1 MLEIIHHVLPEAF
14 FDVLKTVPL
23 LLVVYALLYYIENRL
38 TNTPELLSRA
48 AQFGPVVGAL
58 AGSIPQCGFSAAAS
72 ALFSAGFLAPATLVA
87 VFLATSDEAV
97 PIMLA
102 GGASVQQ
109 VVLLLVVK
117 FAIAVIGGYVLRCT
131 VFRRHKAGT
140 DGPLEIEMGDCGCE
154 TSPVANILSHT
165 IKTTIFLFVVLF
177 ALNMVVHGIGEERVA
192 SLMLTNSIFQPL
204 LCAVLGLIPSC
215 AMSVLLSELFVGGTI
230 SFGALVAGLSTGAG
244 FGYIVLLEGRPSSRP
259 AGHRRN
265 VCHRRDRRYAGAAAY
280 RLRMKKSKDVS
291 KRHILFYALICV
303 FRSPRRVTH
312 LQTCNRRGEHCS
324 AAARPESAQG
334 TAGNRLIWHCV
345 GAHCAP
351 LRERLCKPDTNGG
364 LRSVCPAEKVN
375 RQPISC
381 SSSSA

>member
-1 MLEIIHHVLPEAF
+1 MQSGKSRLPADWVLCYTYYNCLCDNTNVINPQINYEVTYLLEIIHHVLPEAF

-131 VFRRHKAGT
+131 VFRKHKAGT

-244 FGYIVLLEGRPSSRP
+244 FGYIVLLEEKEGR
-259 AGHRRN
+259 HRALP
-265 VCHRRDRRYAGAAAY
+265 VIAATFATAVIGGT
-280 RLRMKKSKDVS
+280 LVQ
-291 KRHILFYALICV
+291 LLI
-303 FRSPRRVTH
+303 
-312 LQTCNRRGEHCS
+312 G
-324 AAARPESAQG
+324 
-334 TAGNRLIWHCV
+334 
-345 GAHCAP
+345 
-351 LRERLCKPDTNGG
+351 
-364 LRSVCPAEKVN
+364 
-375 RQPISC
+375 
-381 SSSSA
+381 

>member
-1 MLEIIHHVLPEAF
+1 MTYLLEIIHHVLPEAF

-58 AGSIPQCGFSAAAS
+58 AGSIPQCGFSAA
-72 ALFSAGFLAPATLVA
+72 GFLAPATLVA

-102 GGASVQQ
+102 GGASVQH

-117 FAIAVIGGYVLRCT
+117 FAIAVIGGYILRCT

-244 FGYIVLLEGRPSSRP
+244 FGYIVLLEEKEGR
-259 AGHRRN
+259 HRALP
-265 VCHRRDRRYAGAAAY
+265 VIAATFATAVIGGT
-280 RLRMKKSKDVS
+280 LVQ
-291 KRHILFYALICV
+291 LLI
-303 FRSPRRVTH
+303 
-312 LQTCNRRGEHCS
+312 G
-324 AAARPESAQG
+324 
-334 TAGNRLIWHCV
+334 
-345 GAHCAP
+345 
-351 LRERLCKPDTNGG
+351 
-364 LRSVCPAEKVN
+364 
-375 RQPISC
+375 
-381 SSSSA
+381 

>member
-1 MLEIIHHVLPEAF
+1 MTYLLEIIHHVLPEAF

-117 FAIAVIGGYVLRCT
+117 FALAVIGGYVLRCT
-131 VFRRHKAGT
+131 ELPNHKAGT
-140 DGPLEIEMGDCGCE
+140 DGPLEIEMGDCGCD
-154 TSPVANILSHT
+154 TSPEANILSHT

-204 LCAVLGLIPSC
+204 LCAVLGLIPSW
-215 AMSVLLSELFVGGTI
+215 AMSVLRSELFVGGTI

-244 FGYIVLLEGRPSSRP
+244 FGYIVLLEEKEGR
-259 AGHRRN
+259 HRALP
-265 VCHRRDRRYAGAAAY
+265 VIAATFATAVIGGT
-280 RLRMKKSKDVS
+280 LVQ
-291 KRHILFYALICV
+291 LLI
-303 FRSPRRVTH
+303 
-312 LQTCNRRGEHCS
+312 G
-324 AAARPESAQG
+324 
-334 TAGNRLIWHCV
+334 
-345 GAHCAP
+345 
-351 LRERLCKPDTNGG
+351 
-364 LRSVCPAEKVN
+364 
-375 RQPISC
+375 
-381 SSSSA
+381 

>member
-1 MLEIIHHVLPEAF
+1 MTYLLEIIHHVLPEAF

-131 VFRRHKAGT
+131 VFRTHKAGT

-244 FGYIVLLEGRPSSRP
+244 FGYIVLLEEKEGR
-259 AGHRRN
+259 HRALP
-265 VCHRRDRRYAGAAAY
+265 VIAATFATAVIGGT
-280 RLRMKKSKDVS
+280 LVQ
-291 KRHILFYALICV
+291 LLI
-303 FRSPRRVTH
+303 
-312 LQTCNRRGEHCS
+312 G
-324 AAARPESAQG
+324 
-334 TAGNRLIWHCV
+334 
-345 GAHCAP
+345 
-351 LRERLCKPDTNGG
+351 
-364 LRSVCPAEKVN
+364 
-375 RQPISC
+375 
-381 SSSSA
+381 

>member
-1 MLEIIHHVLPEAF
+1 MVYSPANPACLLTGFYAILIVIVFPTTFPINPQINYEVTYLLEIIHHVLPEAF

-131 VFRRHKAGT
+131 VFRKHKAGT
-140 DGPLEIEMGDCGCE
+140 DGPLEIERGDCGCE

-244 FGYIVLLEGRPSSRP
+244 FGYIVLLEEKEGR
-259 AGHRRN
+259 HRALP
-265 VCHRRDRRYAGAAAY
+265 VIAATFATAVIGGT
-280 RLRMKKSKDVS
+280 LVQ
-291 KRHILFYALICV
+291 LLI
-303 FRSPRRVTH
+303 
-312 LQTCNRRGEHCS
+312 G
-324 AAARPESAQG
+324 
-334 TAGNRLIWHCV
+334 
-345 GAHCAP
+345 
-351 LRERLCKPDTNGG
+351 
-364 LRSVCPAEKVN
+364 
-375 RQPISC
+375 
-381 SSSSA
+381 

>member
-131 VFRRHKAGT
+131 VFRKHKAGT

-177 ALNMVVHGIGEERVA
+177 ALNMVVHGIGEERGGFPHADQQHLPA
-192 SLMLTNSIFQPL
+192 S
-204 LCAVLGLIPSC
+204 AVRGARSD
-215 AMSVLLSELFVGGTI
+215 SELCDERAAQRAVCRRHDQLRRSGCR
-230 SFGALVAGLSTGAG
+230 SFHRRRLRLHRSSRG
-244 FGYIVLLEGRPSSRP
+244 EGRPSSRP

-291 KRHILFYALICV
+291 KRHILFFHAL
-303 FRSPRRVTH
+303 RR
-312 LQTCNRRGEHCS
+312 R
-324 AAARPESAQG
+324 
-334 TAGNRLIWHCV
+334 
-345 GAHCAP
+345 
-351 LRERLCKPDTNGG
+351 
-364 LRSVCPAEKVN
+364 
-375 RQPISC
+375 
-381 SSSSA
+381 

>member
-1 MLEIIHHVLPEAF
+1 MVYSPANPACLLTGFYAILIVIVFPTTFPINPQINYEVTYLLEIIHHVLPEAF

-131 VFRRHKAGT
+131 VFRKHKAGT

-244 FGYIVLLEGRPSSRP
+244 FGYIVLLEEKEGR
-259 AGHRRN
+259 HRALP
-265 VCHRRDRRYAGAAAY
+265 VIAATFVTAVIGGT
-280 RLRMKKSKDVS
+280 LVQ
-291 KRHILFYALICV
+291 LLI
-303 FRSPRRVTH
+303 
-312 LQTCNRRGEHCS
+312 G
-324 AAARPESAQG
+324 
-334 TAGNRLIWHCV
+334 
-345 GAHCAP
+345 
-351 LRERLCKPDTNGG
+351 
-364 LRSVCPAEKVN
+364 
-375 RQPISC
+375 
-381 SSSSA
+381 

>member
-1 MLEIIHHVLPEAF
+1 MTYLLEIIHHVLPEAF

-23 LLVVYALLYYIENRL
+23 LLIVYALLYYIENRL

-117 FAIAVIGGYVLRCT
+117 FAIAVIGGYSLRCT

-140 DGPLEIEMGDCGCE
+140 DGPLEIERGDCGCE

-244 FGYIVLLEGRPSSRP
+244 FGYIVLLEEKEGR
-259 AGHRRN
+259 HRALP
-265 VCHRRDRRYAGAAAY
+265 VIAATFATAVIGGT
-280 RLRMKKSKDVS
+280 LVQ
-291 KRHILFYALICV
+291 LLI
-303 FRSPRRVTH
+303 
-312 LQTCNRRGEHCS
+312 G
-324 AAARPESAQG
+324 
-334 TAGNRLIWHCV
+334 
-345 GAHCAP
+345 
-351 LRERLCKPDTNGG
+351 
-364 LRSVCPAEKVN
+364 
-375 RQPISC
+375 
-381 SSSSA
+381 

>member
-204 LCAVLGLIPSC
+204 LSGARSD
-215 AMSVLLSELFVGGTI
+215 SELCDERAAQRAVCRRHDQLRRSGCR
-230 SFGALVAGLSTGAG
+230 SFHRRRLRLYRSSRG
-244 FGYIVLLEGRPSSRP
+244 EGRPSSRP

-265 VCHRRDRRYAGAAAY
+265 VCHRRDRRHAGAAAY

-291 KRHILFYALICV
+291 KRHILFYAL
-303 FRSPRRVTH
+303 RR
-312 LQTCNRRGEHCS
+312 R
-324 AAARPESAQG
+324 
-334 TAGNRLIWHCV
+334 
-345 GAHCAP
+345 
-351 LRERLCKPDTNGG
+351 
-364 LRSVCPAEKVN
+364 
-375 RQPISC
+375 
-381 SSSSA
+381 